1 MKGQL
6 ATMSCRLLCS
16 GENLS
21 KGTTMTQTMVSLAL
35 EFLQVVLIIN
45 FSQMLPNNCWMCCL
59 FGISE
64 DRLKVLLE
72 EKKKKDLQWQKG
84 VSGKTHFF
92 LTQIHYDW
100 VSQLNF
106 RWSDL
111 CFFGCLQSTM
121 LERPSVCEYFPAL
134 FSNDLQTL

>member
-72 EKKKKDLQWQKG
+72 EKKKKRFAMAERSFWQN
-84 VSGKTHFF
+84 SFF